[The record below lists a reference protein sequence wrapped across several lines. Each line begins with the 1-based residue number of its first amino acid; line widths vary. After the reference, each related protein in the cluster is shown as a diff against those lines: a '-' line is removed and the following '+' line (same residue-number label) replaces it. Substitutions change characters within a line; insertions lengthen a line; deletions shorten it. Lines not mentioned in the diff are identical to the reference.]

1 MPVLEPWLD
10 YALIFVIL
18 FFPPTLIR
26 LVWRRSLPKAT
37 AIVLCVASYFP
48 YHILFAAI
56 GASPYTNLIMLAT
69 IANYF
74 VYRYKTG
81 TEARKDAVAARS
93 KLGYE
98 E

>member
-37 AIVLCVASYFP
+37 AIVLCVASYLNP
-48 YHILFAAI
+48 CSL
-56 GASPYTNLIMLAT
+56 SPESSL
-69 IANYF
+69 
-74 VYRYKTG
+74 KH
-81 TEARKDAVAARS
+81 
-93 KLGYE
+93 
-98 E
+98 